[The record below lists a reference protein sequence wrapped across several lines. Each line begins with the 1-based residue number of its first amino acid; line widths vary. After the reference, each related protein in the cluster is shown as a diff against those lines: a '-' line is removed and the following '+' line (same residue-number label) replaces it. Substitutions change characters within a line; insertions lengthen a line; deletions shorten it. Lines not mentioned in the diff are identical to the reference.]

1 MTHNARAR
9 RAAPIHIGLS
19 AGTFDTPNHGLGE
32 FTYQFGRI
40 ANDLAPRLLEE
51 SNIRLSFYLRSR
63 LHGVFGDNLHYLP
76 LRPHHKRFN
85 WSLRRFD
92 LWHTLNQHALHLP
105 PPRAG
110 VRLTTVFDL
119 NYAYGPDDPH
129 RAAEAAKIERILAR
143 TDHAVTASRF
153 VAQDVAERTSYT
165 GPISVIHIGAQS
177 LLNTPQER
185 PPLPE
190 NIPPFHFH
198 LSRMAESKNIS
209 ALLDLAAHAGSMQFV
224 FGGPDGPDARAAMEQ
239 ARRRNISNIEFLL
252 DLSDAQKAWL
262 YGHCTAFLFPS
273 LCEGFGLPPLE
284 AMHFGKPVFLSRR
297 TSLPEVGGAVAH
309 YFDEPFDGAAMRRV
323 VEAGLAADAAPGRAE
338 AIAAHARQFSWTRC
352 ADAHI
357 ALYLTLLGQVPHA
370 IPLPSND
377 PTP

>member
-284 AMHFGKPVFLSRR
+284 AMHFGKPVFLSRL
-297 TSLPEVGGAVAH
+297 TSLPEVGGDAAF
-309 YFDEPFDGAAMRRV
+309 YFESFAPAAMQATIQDGCRQHEQDPQRPSYIMRHASSFNWQQSV
-323 VEAGLAADAAPGRAE
+323 SSYFELYKKILGLDSERP
-338 AIAAHARQFSWTRC
+338 S
-352 ADAHI
+352 
-357 ALYLTLLGQVPHA
+357 
-370 IPLPSND
+370 PLS
-377 PTP
+377 